1 MRKFL
6 SCLLSAVMLL
16 AADAI
21 VRKQVITVERIPS
34 GKTVKYY
41 RAMKRLTEFGRRYWT
56 DVRILIDTEKEKIF
70 FDKAYTINS
79 KGEKIR
85 VPENAFH
92 TLLPSSL
99 LSAPYFHYLKEKVVN
114 FVGIDLPSESVL
126 SYWLESNEPLVD
138 LYLHV
143 AEPALVKEWEFRILG
158 YDRVFFDSLGGKPEV
173 DEFMLK
179 GRRGIRVKFRKV
191 SPYPPE
197 PGQPPSLPVL
207 VVAADSSWKE
217 LEEALMAYFHQDP
230 GIPPAAIK
238 EMGLEGRDLAD
249 VVKWMR
255 KAVKLIRLDMR
266 RSFEK
271 ARSASTIYSCRYG
284 TAPEVALLYQEILK
298 VLGYRPVPFLSVA
311 STYFSKKVPSLR
323 QFREVG
329 LFIPSEG
336 VYLFADGTVKRL
348 LHQRTLLL
356 LEKPAPHFQRFPSID
371 PVRNRAE
378 LSLYLGP
385 RTFRL
390 VAFLKGNFSVDS
402 RSGEELA
409 RWLAESC
416 GLQVKLEKAV
426 VKKEGRDLKVEA
438 EGSWESREGV
448 VKIKP
453 ELGRLSLPEAA
464 FSMPRATPLEA
475 GEPFSVHVKI
485 ELFQPERILYLPQK
499 VKVVNDLG
507 RFVVS
512 SSEGIRGAAVEM
524 EFRLDR
530 SLARPEEVEKLR
542 ELWAAVRNRAYT
554 TVIYLRDRL

>member
-6 SCLLSAVMLL
+6 AFLLSAVMLL

-21 VRKQVITVERIPS
+21 VRKQVITVERVPS
-34 GKTVKYY
+34 GKTIKFY
-41 RAMKRLTEFGRRYWT
+41 RSMKRLTEFGRRYWT
-56 DVRILIDTEKEKIF
+56 DVRIIIDTEKEKIF

-92 TLLPSSL
+92 TLLPREL
-99 LSAPYFHYLKEKVVN
+99 LSAPYFHYLKEKVIN

-126 SYWLESNEPLVD
+126 SYWFESNEPLVD

-143 AEPALVKEWEFRILG
+143 AEPALVKEWELRILG

-179 GRRGIRVKFRKV
+179 GRRGIRIKFRKI

-197 PGQPPSLPVL
+197 PGQPPSLPVV
-207 VVAADSSWKE
+207 VVAADTSWKE

-230 GIPPAAIK
+230 GLSSATIE
-238 EMGLEGRDLAD
+238 EMGLKGKEVAD
-249 VVKWMR
+249 VVKWMK

-284 TAPEVALLYQEILK
+284 TAPEIVLLYQEILK
-298 VLGYRPVPFLSVA
+298 ALGYRPVPFLSVA
-311 STYFSKKVPSLR
+311 SSYFSKKVPSLR

-329 LFIPSEG
+329 LFVPSEG
-336 VYLFADGTVKRL
+336 IYIFADGRVKRL
-348 LHQRTLLL
+348 LHQKTLLL
-356 LEKPAPHFQRFPSID
+356 LEKPAPHFQRFPFID
-371 PVRNRAE
+371 PLRNRLE

-385 RTFRL
+385 RTFRIIAL
-390 VAFLKGNFSVDS
+390 LKGNFSVDS
-402 RSGEELA
+402 RSAGELA
-409 RWLAESC
+409 SWLAESC
-416 GLQVKLEKAV
+416 GLEAKI
-426 VKKEGRDLKVEA
+426 KKSLLKREDKNLKVEA
-438 EGSWESREGV
+438 EGSWESKEGV
-448 VKIKP
+448 LKIKP
-453 ELGRLSLPEAA
+453 DLGRLSLPEAA
-464 FSMPRATPLEA
+464 FSLPRATPLET
-475 GEPFSVHVKI
+475 GEPFSVHIRI

-499 VKVVNDLG
+499 VKVINELG

-524 EFRLDR
+524 DFRLDR
-530 SLARPEEVEKLR
+530 SFARPEEVEKLR
-542 ELWAAVRNRAYT
+542 ELWAAVRNRSYT